1 MRVLLSPPSSGPA
14 PAGSAPA
21 APPTTAGQELDD
33 RALAAAFGYPEDRPW
48 LRAVMVSTLDGAGAG
63 PDGRSA
69 SISGPPDRIVLAL
82 NRALAD
88 AVLVGWGT
96 ARAEGYGPA
105 TVKPRWQWLR
115 ETRTTPAPVIAV
127 VSRTLDIDPSID
139 LIARSEGRTVVVT
152 CEAAPADKRRRLAQD
167 VDVVVA
173 GDENVDLRAATE
185 QLAERGLR
193 HVDCEGGPTLLAQ
206 LVAADVLDELC
217 LTISP
222 LLTAGDAGRSLRG
235 PVLDPVRHFQLT
247 HLLEEDG
254 FLFGRWRRE

>member
-1 MRVLLSPPSSGPA
+1 MLLSPGTPDSH
-14 PAGSAPA
+14 A
-21 APPTTAGQELDD
+21 ASLPPGGEELDD
-33 RALAAAFGYPEDRPW
+33 RALAAAYEYPEESTW

-69 SISGPPDRIVLAL
+69 SISGPPDRVVLAL
-82 NRALAD
+82 NRALSD
-88 AVLVGWGT
+88 AILVGWGT
-96 ARAEGYGPA
+96 ARAESYGPA

-115 ETRTTPAPVIAV
+115 DSRTTPAPVIAV
-127 VSRTLDIDPSID
+127 VSGTLEIDPSID
-139 LIARSEGRTVVVT
+139 LISASQGRTVIVT
-152 CEAAPADKRRRLAQD
+152 CESAPEDRRKRLAED

-173 GDENVDLRAATE
+173 GDERVDLRDAIR

-193 HVDCEGGPTLLAQ
+193 RLDCEGGPSLLAQ

-217 LTISP
+217 LTLSP

-235 PVLDPVRHFQLT
+235 PVLDPVRHLRLT
-247 HLLEEDG
+247 HLLEEDS